1 MFKCFTIRALVLST
15 KTNLK
20 KLYGKS
26 NRKKTRKEEKMKK
39 VKLSIIAILII
50 ALVGVTGVF
59 ASCKAAD
66 PEVIIETVIE
76 TVTET
81 VEVEAEV
88 VEVEKFT
95 VGYSNGLITHSW
107 RTQMT
112 ADVVQEFGFYEGQGI
127 VDELLFQHAGFD
139 VDLQNQQIRNLIN
152 AGVDLLIINP
162 NSASAHDPIIEEA
175 IDAGILVM
183 IADQLVT
190 SDVAYQ
196 IIPDQYIWM
205 STLAEYVMDRIDGK
219 GDIIYMSGYDGSPA
233 NTARDEGLMATL
245 EKYPDVNLLATV
257 NGNWDPSTAQQV
269 MADTLAAFPNIDAV
283 VTQDGQSLGI
293 VKAFQAANRDVPI
306 MNGEG
311 MIPFMDVWKQLKE
324 EEGYE
329 TIAIAN
335 APGYTSNFCL
345 GVGLRMLQGKTL
357 KDGFWNQGGQ
367 TSFVILGPEFGNDEL
382 DAIYDEHVKLRGIT
396 EYIDY
401 WPTQEELDS
410 YFE

>member
-1 MFKCFTIRALVLST
+1 MADLMEK
-15 KTNLK
+15 NK
-20 KLYGKS
+20 KGK
-26 NRKKTRKEEKMKK
+26 KMKK
-39 VKLSIIAILII
+39 AKLSVIAILII
-50 ALVGVTGVF
+50 ALAVTTGLF

-81 VEVEAEV
+81 VEVAAEV

-112 ADVVQEFGFYEGQGI
+112 ADVVQEFGYYKGLGW
-127 VDELLFQHAGFD
+127 VDELLFQHSGFD

-190 SDVAYQ
+190 SELAYQ
-196 IIPDQYIWM
+196 IIPDQHVWM
-205 STLAEYVMDRIDGK
+205 SVLAEYVLERIDYE
-219 GDIIYMSGYDGSPA
+219 GDIVYMSGYDGSPA
-233 NTARDEGLMATL
+233 NTARDIGLMDTIAQ
-245 EKYPDVNLLATV
+245 YPDINLLAKV

-269 MADTLAAFPNIDAV
+269 MADTLAAFPKIDAV
-283 VTQDGQSLGI
+283 ITQDGMSLGV

-311 MIPFMDVWKQLKE
+311 MIPFMDVWKELKDT
-324 EEGYE
+324 EGYE
-329 TIAIAN
+329 ARAIAN
-335 APGYTSNFCL
+335 GPGFTSNFCL
-345 GVGLRMLQGKTL
+345 GIGLRILQGKTL
-357 KDGFWNQGGQ
+357 KDDFWNKAER
-367 TSFVILGPEFGNDEL
+367 TRFIILGPEFGNDEL
-382 DAIYDEHVKLRGIT
+382 DAIYDEHVTMRGIT
-396 EYIDY
+396 EYIDA
-401 WPTQEELDS
+401 WPSQEELDS

>member
-1 MFKCFTIRALVLST
+1 MADLIEKD
-15 KTNLK
+15 K
-20 KLYGKS
+20 KGK
-26 NRKKTRKEEKMKK
+26 KMKK
-39 VKLSIIAILII
+39 AKLSVIAILVI
-50 ALVGVTGVF
+50 ALAVTTGLF
-59 ASCKAAD
+59 AGCKTAD

-81 VEVEAEV
+81 VEVAAE
-88 VEVEKFT
+88 EDAPMEKFT

-112 ADVVQEFGFYEGQGI
+112 ADVVQEFGYYQGLGW

-175 IDAGILVM
+175 IDVGILVM

-190 SDVAYQ
+190 SELAFQ
-196 IIPDQYIWM
+196 IIPDQNFWM
-205 STLAEYVMDRIDGK
+205 GTLAEYVMERIDYE
-219 GDIIYMSGYDGSPA
+219 GDIVYMSGYDGSPA
-233 NTARDEGLMATL
+233 NTDRDTALMDVI
-245 EKYPDVNLLATV
+245 EQYPDVNLLAKV

-269 MADTLAAFPNIDAV
+269 MADTLAAFPKIDAV
-283 VTQDGQSLGI
+283 VTQDGMSLGV

-311 MIPFMDVWKQLKE
+311 MIPFMDVWKELRDS
-324 EEGYE
+324 EGFE
-329 TIAIAN
+329 AMAIAN
-335 APGYTSNFCL
+335 GPGTTSNTCL
-345 GVGLRMLQGKTL
+345 GVGLRLLRGETL
-357 KDGFWNQGGQ
+357 KDGYWNK
-367 TSFVILGPEFGNDEL
+367 SDMVRFMILEPVFDNDTL
-382 DAIYDEHVKLRGIT
+382 DAIYDEHVTMRGIT
-396 EYIDY
+396 EYIDA
-401 WPTQEELDS
+401 WPSQEELDS

>member
-1 MFKCFTIRALVLST
+1 
-15 KTNLK
+15 
-20 KLYGKS
+20 
-26 NRKKTRKEEKMKK
+26 MKK
-39 VKLSIIAILII
+39 VKLSIIAILVI
-50 ALVGVTGVF
+50 ALAVTAGLF
-59 ASCKAAD
+59 ASCKA
-66 PEVIIETVIE
+66 PEVIVETVIE

-81 VEVEAEV
+81 VEVQVEGEEAAP
-88 VEVEKFT
+88 VEKFT

-112 ADVVQEFGFYEGQGI
+112 ADVVQEFGFYQGQGI

-175 IDAGILVM
+175 VDAGILVM

-190 SDVAYQ
+190 SELAFQ
-196 IIPDQYIWM
+196 IIPDQDHWM
-205 STLAEYVMDRIDGK
+205 GTLTQYVVDRIDGK

-233 NTARDEGLMATL
+233 NTDRDTGFMNIIDQ
-245 EKYPDVNLLATV
+245 YPDINLLAKV

-269 MADTLAAFPNIDAV
+269 MADTLAAFPKIDAV

-311 MIPFMDVWKQLKE
+311 MIPFMDVWKELRDT
-324 EEGYE
+324 EGYE
-329 TIAIAN
+329 TRAIAN
-335 APGYTSNFCL
+335 GPGFTSNFCL
-345 GVGLRMLQGKTL
+345 GIGLRLLQGKTL
-357 KDGFWNQGGQ
+357 KDGFWNK
-367 TSFVILGPEFGNDEL
+367 TDTTRFDILTPEFGNDEL
-382 DAIYDEHVKLRGIT
+382 DAIYDEHVAMRGIT
-396 EYIDY
+396 EYIDA
-401 WPTQEELDS
+401 WPSQEELDS

>member
-1 MFKCFTIRALVLST
+1 MADLIEKD
-15 KTNLK
+15 K
-20 KLYGKS
+20 KGK
-26 NRKKTRKEEKMKK
+26 KMKK
-39 VKLSIIAILII
+39 AKLSVIAILVI
-50 ALVGVTGVF
+50 ALAVTTGLF
-59 ASCKAAD
+59 AGCKTAD

-81 VEVEAEV
+81 VEVAAE
-88 VEVEKFT
+88 EDAPMEKFT

-112 ADVVQEFGFYEGQGI
+112 ADVVQEFGYYQGLGW

-190 SDVAYQ
+190 SELAFQ
-196 IIPDQYIWM
+196 IIPDQNFWM
-205 STLAEYVMDRIDGK
+205 GTLAEYVMERIDYE
-219 GDIIYMSGYDGSPA
+219 GDIVYMSGYDGSPA
-233 NTARDEGLMATL
+233 NTDRDTALMDVI
-245 EKYPDVNLLATV
+245 EQYPDVNLLAKV

-269 MADTLAAFPNIDAV
+269 MADTLAAFPKID
-283 VTQDGQSLGI
+283 
-293 VKAFQAANRDVPI
+293 

-311 MIPFMDVWKQLKE
+311 MIPFMDVWKELRDS
-324 EEGYE
+324 EGFE
-329 TIAIAN
+329 AMAIAN
-335 APGYTSNFCL
+335 GPGTTSNTCL
-345 GVGLRMLQGKTL
+345 GVGLRLLRGETL
-357 KDGFWNQGGQ
+357 KDGYWNK
-367 TSFVILGPEFGNDEL
+367 SDMVRFMILEPVFDNDTL
-382 DAIYDEHVKLRGIT
+382 DAIYDEHVTMRGIT
-396 EYIDY
+396 EYIDA
-401 WPTQEELDS
+401 WPSQEELDS